1 MSAFKHGWVTNLD
14 GSRTPL
20 TADDADALMAGV
32 RESERL
38 RAEAYPSTIDAL
50 RAFLDADQRMSDLGW
65 RKSMFR
71 LEDGTELALCEQGS
85 TGIFRAFWNK
95 PYLHYQ
101 DCVASMGK
109 HYIKPISD
117 LTPDERAKMDECADS
132 HAEFMVHHTKQMQA
146 LSALLSPENLP
157 DEEEEKP

>member
-1 MSAFKHGWVTNLD
+1 MSKFKHGWVTNID

-20 TADDADALMAGV
+20 TSDDAEALMAGV

-38 RAEAYPSTIDAL
+38 RAEAYPATIDVL
-50 RAFLDADQRMSDLGW
+50 RAFLDADQRMRDLGW
-65 RKSMFR
+65 KKSVFGMENGDEF
-71 LEDGTELALCEQGS
+71 ALCEQGS

-109 HYIKPISD
+109 HYIKPIAD
-117 LTPDERAKMDECADS
+117 LTPVERVKMDECES
-132 HAEFMVHHTKQMQA
+132 SYTEYMIHETKRMQA
-146 LSALLSPENLP
+146 LSELLSSENLLD
-157 DEEEEKP
+157 DEGPNP

>member
-1 MSAFKHGWVTNLD
+1 
-14 GSRTPL
+14 
-20 TADDADALMAGV
+20 
-32 RESERL
+32 
-38 RAEAYPSTIDAL
+38 
-50 RAFLDADQRMSDLGW
+50 MSDLGW

-117 LTPDERAKMDECADS
+117 LTPDERAKMDECADR